1 MKQLDHTVDRTG
13 FVWALGSLCQLHKIP
28 FDANLLLQQIT
39 PPYNVAGL
47 LNAGQQLGL
56 KIKSQSAD
64 IRDLG
69 GLPLPYIAL
78 MQAQSNDDKSSPESA
93 PTDQQTDRI
102 EPTFTDSDAVGIE
115 GVPNNP
121 TAATPIF
128 SLVLILRADQ
138 DRVLCISV
146 GEQNPSLLPI
156 ADFAAQFTGQVILA
170 GIERTAAVTED
181 AIGPADASTKPAFG
195 FRWFIPEL
203 LKHKS
208 IWRDVLLASLAIQLM
223 ALATP
228 LFTQAIIDKVVV
240 HHTMSTLTVIGIALA
255 VFMLFTAVMTW
266 VRQYLVI
273 HTGNRVDA
281 VLGTQVFSHLFK
293 LPTRYFEQ
301 RPTGV
306 VVARLHAIEDIREFI
321 TGAAVTLILD
331 FPFLLIFLGIMF
343 YYSVPLTL
351 LSLCLLAVIV
361 GLSFIVAPM
370 FRARLNQQFLLGAR
384 NQAFL
389 TEYVAGME
397 TVKSLQMEPQL
408 NSKYGNY
415 MADYLQAGFKT
426 KVLGNTYNT
435 IANTL
440 EQGMTLAILCVG
452 AYLVMNR
459 PDFSI
464 GMLVAFQMFAGR
476 LSQPLLR
483 LVGLWQ
489 QFQQAS
495 ISVKRLG
502 DVLNAP
508 TEPYSL
514 IPAREGNGAGKIEI
528 KNLAFRY
535 ADNLPFLYKDF
546 NLTLEPGKCLALMG
560 ASGTGKSTLA
570 KLLQGFYQPADG
582 QILIDGR
589 DIRYLSAN
597 ELRSHFGVVPQET
610 ILFSGTLYDNLILAN
625 PHANFEEVIQACKW
639 AEIHDVIEQLPKGY
653 QTEVGERGVGLS
665 GGQKQRIAIARALLR
680 RPKILL
686 FDEATSNL
694 DLQTAEHFAKTINA
708 LKGQV
713 TMLFIAH
720 QIPKGLKLDGVVQI
734 GNPGHGD
741 ERHLDIVSSDTEAS
755 QGAQR

>member
-1 MKQLDHTVDRTG
+1 MKHLDQTVERSA
-13 FVWALGSLCQLHKIP
+13 FVWALDSLCQLHKIP
-28 FDANLLLQQIT
+28 FDAALLLQQIT
-39 PPYNVAGL
+39 PPYNLAGL
-47 LNAGQQLGL
+47 LNAGQQFGL
-56 KIKSQSAD
+56 NIKIQPAKVNQ
-64 IRDLG
+64 LTT
-69 GLPLPYIAL
+69 LPLPCLAVVRHL
-78 MQAQSNDDKSSPESA
+78 PPSP
-93 PTDQQTDRI
+93 DGKI
-102 EPTFTDSDAVGIE
+102 EPTLSDTALSPTNSSSDE
-115 GVPNNP
+115 PNLG
-121 TAATPIF
+121 
-128 SLVLILRADQ
+128 LVLILRADP
-138 DRVLCISV
+138 DRVLCIEPGQS
-146 GEQNPSLLPI
+146 NSSLMPVT
-156 ADFAAQFTGQVILA
+156 DFAVRFSGQVILA
-170 GIERTAAVTED
+170 GLGQKDTTED
-181 AIGPADASTKPAFG
+181 DTIDSADTPAKPFG
-195 FRWFIPEL
+195 FRWFVPEL

-208 IWRDVLLASLAIQLM
+208 IWRDVLLASLGIQLM

-255 VFMLFTAVMTW
+255 GFMLFTAIMTW
-266 VRQYLVI
+266 ARQYLVI

-306 VVARLHAIEDIREFI
+306 VVARMHAIEDIREFI

-351 LSLCLLAVIV
+351 LSLTLLLVIV

-370 FRARLNQQFLLGAR
+370 FRSRLNQQFLLGAR

-389 TEYVAGME
+389 TEYVSGME

-408 NSKYGNY
+408 NTKYGGY
-415 MADYLQAGFKT
+415 LADYLQAGFKT
-426 KVLGNTYNT
+426 KQLGNTYNT

-440 EQGMTLAILCVG
+440 EQGMTLSILCVG

-514 IPAREGNGAGKIEI
+514 IPAREGNGAGRIEI
-528 KNLAFRY
+528 KSLAFRY
-535 ADNLPFLYKDF
+535 ADNLPYLFKDF
-546 NLTLEPGKCLALMG
+546 NLTLEPGKCIALMG

-597 ELRSHFGVVPQET
+597 ELRGHFGVVPQET
-610 ILFSGTLYDNLILAN
+610 ILFSGTLYDNLVLAN
-625 PHANFEEVIQACKW
+625 PHASFADVIQVCKW
-639 AEIHDVIEQLPKGY
+639 AEIHETIEQLPKGY

-734 GNPGHGD
+734 GNPAHGD
-741 ERHLDIVSSDTEAS
+741 ERKLDIVSNDTDTT

>member
-1 MKQLDHTVDRTG
+1 MKRQPSGDG
-13 FVWALGSLCQLHKIP
+13 NA
-28 FDANLLLQQIT
+28 
-39 PPYNVAGL
+39 PP
-47 LNAGQQLGL
+47 
-56 KIKSQSAD
+56 
-64 IRDLG
+64 
-69 GLPLPYIAL
+69 
-78 MQAQSNDDKSSPESA
+78 SSPN
-93 PTDQQTDRI
+93 TKI
-102 EPTFTDSDAVGIE
+102 EPTFAALADTADEALQTDADLSDAPFKSVEPDLG
-115 GVPNNP
+115 
-121 TAATPIF
+121 
-128 SLVLILRADQ
+128 LVLILRADQ
-138 DRVLCISV
+138 DRVLCIEP
-146 GEQNPSLLPI
+146 GQQNSSLMPV
-156 ADFAAQFTGQVILA
+156 ADFAARFTGQVILA
-170 GIERTAAVTED
+170 GIEQKAEVTDD
-181 AIGPADASTKPAFG
+181 AIGPADASAKPAFG
-195 FRWFIPEL
+195 FRWFVPEL

-208 IWRDVLLASLAIQLM
+208 IWRDVLLASLVIQLM

-228 LFTQAIIDKVVV
+228 LFTQAIIDKVIV

-255 VFMLFTAVMTW
+255 VFMVFTAIMTW

-306 VVARLHAIEDIREFI
+306 VVARMHAIEDIREFI

-351 LSLCLLAVIV
+351 LSLSLLIVIV

-389 TEYVAGME
+389 TEYVSGME

-459 PDFSI
+459 LDFSI

-502 DVLNAP
+502 DASPSMP
-508 TEPYSL
+508 TSL
-514 IPAREGNGAGKIEI
+514 RLSPRLSSLVKASECANMIRKI
-528 KNLAFRY
+528 LGGSATR
-535 ADNLPFLYKDF
+535 LP
-546 NLTLEPGKCLALMG
+546 
-560 ASGTGKSTLA
+560 KSSS
-570 KLLQGFYQPADG
+570 
-582 QILIDGR
+582 
-589 DIRYLSAN
+589 LSAVS
-597 ELRSHFGVVPQET
+597 LRSNAEPRH
-610 ILFSGTLYDNLILAN
+610 
-625 PHANFEEVIQACKW
+625 W
-639 AEIHDVIEQLPKGY
+639 ASSSLQWQQG
-653 QTEVGERGVGLS
+653 
-665 GGQKQRIAIARALLR
+665 
-680 RPKILL
+680 PKISAQGVL
-686 FDEATSNL
+686 FLERDPA
-694 DLQTAEHFAKTINA
+694 NA
-708 LKGQV
+708 
-713 TMLFIAH
+713 
-720 QIPKGLKLDGVVQI
+720 
-734 GNPGHGD
+734 
-741 ERHLDIVSSDTEAS
+741 
-755 QGAQR
+755 AQHRA